1 MDSILIYKLYG
12 PLFFIFLDSHSSKP
26 QILCFLFLLQSF
38 QHFVLS
44 KNLKRNIPSSQ
55 LVLAMVYRRLQQTDI
70 TVAPSA
76 ANGSS
81 IDGGYPAG
89 DDSFDNNM
97 MIILAVLLCALICA
111 LGLNS
116 IVRCFFR
123 CGRTFLFG
131 DTRQTEAGLASNV
144 RKKGKLSEI
153 PVVVYRSEMKNPVT
167 DCPIC
172 LGEFSEGEKMRILP
186 KCKHL
191 FHVKCIDKW
200 LMLHSSC
207 PICRQLLFEL
217 DEV

>member
-1 MDSILIYKLYG
+1 
-12 PLFFIFLDSHSSKP
+12 
-26 QILCFLFLLQSF
+26 
-38 QHFVLS
+38 
-44 KNLKRNIPSSQ
+44 
-55 LVLAMVYRRLQQTDI
+55 MVYRRLQQPDMS
-70 TVAPSA
+70 VSPSP

-81 IDGGYPAG
+81 TDGGYTTG
-89 DDSFDNNM
+89 DDNFDNNM

-123 CGRTFLFG
+123 CGRTFIFG
-131 DTRQTEAGLASNV
+131 NSSQTTTRMASSA

-153 PVVVYRSEMKNPVT
+153 PVVVYRSETKIPAT

-172 LGEFSEGEKMRILP
+172 LGDFCEGEKMRILP

-200 LMLHSSC
+200 LVLHSSC

>member
-1 MDSILIYKLYG
+1 
-12 PLFFIFLDSHSSKP
+12 
-26 QILCFLFLLQSF
+26 
-38 QHFVLS
+38 
-44 KNLKRNIPSSQ
+44 
-55 LVLAMVYRRLQQTDI
+55 MVYRRLQQTDI
-70 TVAPSA
+70 AIPPSVT
-76 ANGSS
+76 NGSS
-81 IDGGYPAG
+81 TDGGYTTG

-123 CGRTFLFG
+123 CGRTIFLG
-131 DTRQTEAGLASNV
+131 NTRHNEAGTGQNV
-144 RKKGKLSEI
+144 RTKGKLSEI
-153 PVVVYRSEMKNPVT
+153 PVVVYRSEMKIPAT

-172 LGEFSEGEKMRILP
+172 LGDFSEGETMRILP

-200 LMLHSSC
+200 LMSHSSC

>member
-1 MDSILIYKLYG
+1 
-12 PLFFIFLDSHSSKP
+12 
-26 QILCFLFLLQSF
+26 
-38 QHFVLS
+38 
-44 KNLKRNIPSSQ
+44 
-55 LVLAMVYRRLQQTDI
+55 MVYRRLQQTDMA
-70 TVAPSA
+70 VPPSA
-76 ANGSS
+76 ANGNST
-81 IDGGYPAG
+81 DGGYTTG

-123 CGRTFLFG
+123 CGRTFLLG
-131 DTRQTEAGLASNV
+131 NTTQPAAGMGSSV
-144 RKKGKLSEI
+144 RKQGKLSEI
-153 PVVVYRSEMKNPVT
+153 PVVVYRSEMKIPAT

-172 LGEFSEGEKMRILP
+172 LGDFNEGEKMRILP

-200 LMLHSSC
+200 LVSHSSC

>member
-1 MDSILIYKLYG
+1 M
-12 PLFFIFLDSHSSKP
+12 
-26 QILCFLFLLQSF
+26 
-38 QHFVLS
+38 
-44 KNLKRNIPSSQ
+44 
-55 LVLAMVYRRLQQTDI
+55 VLAAAYRRLLQTDI
-70 TVAPSA
+70 QVPPAA

-81 IDGGYPAG
+81 IDGGYTAG

-116 IVRCFFR
+116 VVRCLLR
-123 CGRTFLFG
+123 CSQTFVFEHPRQPTARTVSNGREQG
-131 DTRQTEAGLASNV
+131 W
-144 RKKGKLSEI
+144 LSDI
-153 PVVVYRSEMKNPVT
+153 PVVVYQSEMKIPTT

-172 LGEFSEGEKMRILP
+172 LGDFSEGEKVRNLP
-186 KCKHL
+186 KCKHW

-200 LMLHSSC
+200 LLSQLSC

>member
-1 MDSILIYKLYG
+1 
-12 PLFFIFLDSHSSKP
+12 
-26 QILCFLFLLQSF
+26 
-38 QHFVLS
+38 
-44 KNLKRNIPSSQ
+44 
-55 LVLAMVYRRLQQTDI
+55 MVYRRLQQTDI
-70 TVAPSA
+70 AVPPSA
-76 ANGSS
+76 TNGSS
-81 IDGGYPAG
+81 TDGGYTTG
-89 DDSFDNNM
+89 DDNFDNNM

-123 CGRTFLFG
+123 CGRTIFLG
-131 DTRQTEAGLASNV
+131 NTRHNEAGTGQNV
-144 RKKGKLSEI
+144 RTKGKLSEI
-153 PVVVYRSEMKNPVT
+153 PVVVYRSEMKIPAT

-172 LGEFSEGEKMRILP
+172 LGDFSEGETMRILP

-200 LMLHSSC
+200 LMSHSSC

>member
-1 MDSILIYKLYG
+1 MV
-12 PLFFIFLDSHSSKP
+12 PT
-26 QILCFLFLLQSF
+26 
-38 QHFVLS
+38 
-44 KNLKRNIPSSQ
+44 
-55 LVLAMVYRRLQQTDI
+55 LAYRRLQQTEV
-70 TVAPSA
+70 TVPPLPS
-76 ANGSS
+76 NGSS
-81 IDGGYPAG
+81 TDVGYPAN
-89 DDSFDNNM
+89 DDNFDNNM

-123 CGRTFLFG
+123 CGRTFLLEIPREPITG
-131 DTRQTEAGLASNV
+131 ISSTD
-144 RKKGKLSEI
+144 RKKGKLSDI
-153 PVVVYRSEMKNPVT
+153 PIVVFRMEMKFSAT

-172 LGEFSEGEKMRILP
+172 LGDFIEGEKMRILP

-200 LMLHSSC
+200 LLSHPSC

>member
-1 MDSILIYKLYG
+1 
-12 PLFFIFLDSHSSKP
+12 
-26 QILCFLFLLQSF
+26 
-38 QHFVLS
+38 
-44 KNLKRNIPSSQ
+44 
-55 LVLAMVYRRLQQTDI
+55 MVYRRLQQTDMA
-70 TVAPSA
+70 VPPSA
-76 ANGSS
+76 VNGNST
-81 IDGGYPAG
+81 DGGYTTG
-89 DDSFDNNM
+89 DGNFDNNM

-123 CGRTFLFG
+123 CGRTFLLEN
-131 DTRQTEAGLASNV
+131 TRQSEAGMGSSV
-144 RKKGKLSEI
+144 RKQGKLSEI
-153 PVVVYRSEMKNPVT
+153 PVVVYRSEMKIPAT

-172 LGEFSEGEKMRILP
+172 LGDFNEGEKMRILP

-200 LMLHSSC
+200 LVSHSSC

>member
-1 MDSILIYKLYG
+1 M
-12 PLFFIFLDSHSSKP
+12 
-26 QILCFLFLLQSF
+26 
-38 QHFVLS
+38 
-44 KNLKRNIPSSQ
+44 
-55 LVLAMVYRRLQQTDI
+55 AYRRLHQIDI
-70 TVAPSA
+70 AVPPSA
-76 ANGSS
+76 TNGSS
-81 IDGGYPAG
+81 TDGGYTAG

-123 CGRTFLFG
+123 CGREIIFG
-131 DTRQTEAGLASNV
+131 NTSQTAAGMVPNIH
-144 RKKGKLSEI
+144 KQGKLSEI
-153 PVVVYRSEMKNPVT
+153 AVVVYRPEMKIRAT

-172 LGEFSEGEKMRILP
+172 LGEFSEGEKMRVLP

-200 LMLHSSC
+200 LVSHSSC